1 MSAPTSSHDGSHNG
15 VPKGLILLT
24 VIIGTFLGRLDQ
36 TIVDLALPKIITDFH
51 ITVSHAGWIAT
62 AYIIANAVFV
72 PVWGKL
78 GDRLGRKK
86 VYVIGFS
93 LFIVGSV
100 LAGFAWNLSSMIFFR
115 IIQAIAGSADYPTAM
130 SIIAFTYTD
139 EKERAQALGTW
150 SSSFA
155 VAAVFGPLM
164 GGFLVDNFG
173 WRSVFLVNLPIGL
186 IGLLMALSFIRE
198 SRAADTKKAAFDFKG
213 AAVLGIALSA
223 LVLVLDQGLSWGWL
237 SLASITCYIVT
248 VLATLWFVRIESKH
262 PDPIVD
268 LKFFRNNIFV
278 QVITNNFLIF
288 MGLMGCIYLIP
299 IFSQI
304 YMGYD
309 ATATGYLFLP
319 MAVSLMVA
327 ARLGAMLTGKVEA
340 RWVIMFSTFVAAV
353 GFYMFHTIDP
363 RSGPWAIALPMTIMA
378 SGMGF
383 GMAQRTNIVASAVP
397 KSEIGIASSVLAL
410 ARNIAGAFGISIFAT
425 VLNYSTNGAVL
436 RIAQNSSFHGTTAIQ
451 YMQYV
456 ALIELKAKIL
466 AYHVVFTWASLLVL
480 IGAVLAYTIK
490 ADVQKGVE
498 VHVE

>member
-1 MSAPTSSHDGSHNG
+1 MASASSTHNG
-15 VPKGLILLT
+15 IPKWLILFT

-86 VYVIGFS
+86 VYVMGFS

-100 LAGFAWNLSSMIFFR
+100 LAGLAWNLTSMIAFR

-130 SIIAFTYTD
+130 SIIAFTYTE

-164 GGFLVDNFG
+164 GGWLVDNFG

-186 IGLLMALSFIRE
+186 IGLLMALTFIHE
-198 SRAADTKKAAFDFKG
+198 SRAEDQKKAAFDVKG
-213 AAVLGIALSA
+213 AVVLGIALST

-237 SLASITCYIVT
+237 SLNSIVCYVIT
-248 VLATLWFVRIESKH
+248 VAATAYFIRVEKNH

-268 LKFFRNNIFV
+268 LKFFRNNLFV
-278 QVITNNFLIF
+278 QVLMNNFLIF

-299 IFSQI
+299 IFAQI

-319 MAVSLMVA
+319 MAVCLILA
-327 ARLGAMLTGKVEA
+327 ARIGATLTGKVQA
-340 RWVIMFSTFVAAV
+340 RYVIMASTFVAGI
-353 GFYMFHTIDP
+353 GFSLFRGLDP
-363 RSGPWAIALPMTIMA
+363 RSSAWAVAIPMTIMA
-378 SGMGF
+378 GGMGF

-397 KSEIGIASSVLAL
+397 RSEVGIASSVLAL

-425 VLNYSTNGAVL
+425 LLNYSTESAVL
-436 RIAQNSSFHGTTAIQ
+436 RINRFSSFHGTTAAQ
-451 YMQYV
+451 YGQFV
-456 ALIELKAKIL
+456 ALIELKAKIVG
-466 AYHVVFTWASLLVL
+466 YHVVFTWASLLVIL
-480 IGAVLAYTIK
+480 GAFLAYTIK
-490 ADVQKGVE
+490 AELQKGVE
-498 VHVE
+498 VHVEA

>member
-1 MSAPTSSHDGSHNG
+1 MAEKSSTHNG

-51 ITVSHAGWIAT
+51 ISVSHAGWIAT

-78 GDRLGRKK
+78 GDRWGRKK

-100 LAGFAWNLSSMIFFR
+100 LAGLAWDLGSMIVFR
-115 IIQAIAGSADYPTAM
+115 IIQAVAGSADYPTAM

-155 VAAVFGPLM
+155 VAAVFGPLI
-164 GGFLVDNFG
+164 GGALVDNFG

-186 IGLLMALSFIRE
+186 IGLLMALSFIHE
-198 SRAADTKKAAFDFKG
+198 SKSDKPQGKGFDFVG
-213 AAVLGIALSA
+213 AGVLGIALST

-237 SLASITCYIVT
+237 SLKSIACYI
-248 VLATLWFVRIESKH
+248 ATIISTLVFIHVEKRH
-262 PDPIVD
+262 PDPVVD
-268 LKFFRNNIFV
+268 LKFFKNNIFV
-278 QVITNNFLIF
+278 QVLTNNFLIF

-299 IFSQI
+299 IFAQI

-309 ATATGYLFLP
+309 ATSTGYLFLP
-319 MAVSLMVA
+319 MAIALMVA
-327 ARLGAMLTGKVEA
+327 ARVGATLTGKVEA
-340 RWVIMFSTFVAAV
+340 RYVIMFSTFVAGV
-353 GFYMFHTIDP
+353 GFSLFRFIDP
-363 RSGPWAIALPMTIMA
+363 RSGPMAIALPMTLMA
-378 SGMGF
+378 GGMGF

-410 ARNIAGAFGISIFAT
+410 ARNIAGAFGISVFAT
-425 VLNYSTNGAVL
+425 VLNYATNSAVL
-436 RIAQNSSFHGTTAIQ
+436 RIARFSTYHGTTDLD
-451 YMQYV
+451 YMRYV
-456 ALIELKAKIL
+456 ALIELKAKVIG
-466 AYHVVFTWASLLVL
+466 YHAVFVYASLLV
-480 IGAVLAYTIK
+480 IMGAFLAYYIK
-490 ADVQKGVE
+490 ADTQKGVE